1 MDVCVSMEP
10 MPCDGFGMD
19 SFDSITATFK
29 AGRQSSVY
37 IISCGI
43 SLTLGSSSVWFSV
56 GRRRRT
62 STTTKAA
69 NAMAMAAAPTARP
82 STNPPLLAVER
93 FNDVESSAMSGAAV
107 GGVFRDAGKDVA
119 AKVGAVEASWVG
131 ARDAG
136 DFVGEAG
143 STANGAIVGV
153 ISDTGKDVGARA
165 GAVEASLVGAR
176 DVGNVLG
183 AADSGDNA
191 TKGAVVGRG
200 KDTSAGVG
208 AVVEASLV
216 GARVAGMSE
225 ALRGGSRHELEKFNT
240 WD

>member
-10 MPCDGFGMD
+10 MPCEGFGAVVLFG
-19 SFDSITATFK
+19 STKATLE
-29 AGRQSSVY
+29 AGRPSCLSEWQSSGSM
-37 IISCGI
+37 ISCG
-43 SLTLGSSSVWFSV
+43 SSFTLGSGSVWFGA

-82 STNPPLLAVER
+82 NTNPPLLAMER
-93 FNDVESSAMSGAAV
+93 FDDVESSAMSGAAV

-119 AKVGAVEASWVG
+119 AEVGAVEASWVG

-143 STANGAIVGV
+143 STANGAVVGV
-153 ISDTGKDVGARA
+153 ISETGKDVGARA
-165 GAVEASLVGAR
+165 GAVEA
-176 DVGNVLG
+176 GNVLG

-225 ALRGGSRHELEKFNT
+225 AVRGGSRHELEKFNT